1 MIECGQCKV
10 KCYQHIQYSGNW
22 GRNLDN
28 ELLQWEHSRLQTTSN
43 YTSAACGPAALFI
56 FNLSWLLT
64 TSSTHKRHDFT
75 MLPFLCLLFHRQR
88 QSEGG
93 LRKEKLMDK
102 ALVIQRD
109 FCFKLSKSQCSV
121 KGQFYISLLVSTG
134 EANRRFMFAVKGS
147 FFPILWHQLHF
158 LFSSDL
164 VFSSETADRS
174 EMSIVP
180 LCTVTK

>member
-1 MIECGQCKV
+1 MIEYGQCKV

-121 KGQFYISLLVSTG
+121 KGQFYISLRFRQGKPTGVLCLLSKAVFSPFSGISST
-134 EANRRFMFAVKGS
+134 FYSLQIS
-147 FFPILWHQLHF
+147 FFPQKQLTDLRCLLFHF
-158 LFSSDL
+158 
-164 VFSSETADRS
+164 VQ
-174 EMSIVP
+174 
-180 LCTVTK
+180 